1 MDIQYDLSATELLKI
16 LGYTQPAGRDF
27 LDGLKREKQIPLPP
41 VYTEFMELA
50 WRCPIF
56 ATSNIW
62 TGQTRPRMYF
72 DQIQEHVDD
81 LNANQK
87 TVNARNRYYPFIHT
101 PREEWPDTLD
111 DYLIIGSDYSGGDTA
126 FVIRKADLGQEAPP
140 MYWRSERDPIAKWR
154 EDRQRLSGFLLEV
167 LWNVLSGANYDT
179 AERALEQ
186 AGWRFEEYFDPQK
199 DDWVAS
205 RAVLKKHG
213 ILYSSLKRYKCDEG
227 GKVFGCYDRD
237 LNAIFVGILS
247 DGEIDL
253 YAINRVEA
261 EKILLDIDDY
271 DDPEDET

>member
-1 MDIQYDLSATELLKI
+1 
-16 LGYTQPAGRDF
+16 
-27 LDGLKREKQIPLPP
+27 
-41 VYTEFMELA
+41 
-50 WRCPIF
+50 
-56 ATSNIW
+56 
-62 TGQTRPRMYF
+62 MYF

-87 TVNARNRYYPFIHT
+87 TVNARNRYYPSIHT

-111 DYLIIGSDYSGGDTA
+111 DYLIIGSDYSGGDAA
-126 FVIRKADLGQEAPP
+126 FGIRKADLGQEDPP

-205 RAVLKKHG
+205 KAVLKKHG

-227 GKVFGCYDRD
+227 GKVFG
-237 LNAIFVGILS
+237 
-247 DGEIDL
+247 
-253 YAINRVEA
+253 
-261 EKILLDIDDY
+261 
-271 DDPEDET
+271 

>member
-1 MDIQYDLSATELLKI
+1 
-16 LGYTQPAGRDF
+16 
-27 LDGLKREKQIPLPP
+27 
-41 VYTEFMELA
+41 MELA

-87 TVNARNRYYPFIHT
+87 TVNARNRYYPSIHT

-111 DYLIIGSDYSGGDTA
+111 DYLIIGSDYSGGDAA
-126 FVIRKADLGQEAPP
+126 FGIRKADLGQEDPP

-205 RAVLKKHG
+205 KAVLKKHG